1 MEFERVTTADH
12 PLYQDALALYRASFP
27 PHEQREAAS
36 QQAILGNEAYHFDL
50 LLDAGEWVGDALYWD
65 AGDFLYLE
73 HFCIR
78 PELRNRR
85 YGQKALEVLC
95 RRPLILEI
103 DPPVDE
109 ISIRRKGTL
118 RALRTGRKPVS
129 ARAPAV
135 SRGQSRP
142 RPGAHDRAQADH
154 LTGIRRIH
162 PVSARRSDEGR
173 LLIRMQ
179 PAG

>member
-1 MEFERVTTADH
+1 MEFERVTTASHH

-50 LLDAGEWVGDALYWD
+50 LLDAGEWVGEALYWD
-65 AGDFLYLE
+65 AGDFLYME

-103 DPPVDE
+103 DPPVD
-109 ISIRRKGTL
+109 
-118 RALRTGRKPVS
+118 
-129 ARAPAV
+129 
-135 SRGQSRP
+135 
-142 RPGAHDRAQADH
+142 
-154 LTGIRRIH
+154 
-162 PVSARRSDEGR
+162 
-173 LLIRMQ
+173 
-179 PAG
+179 

>member
-1 MEFERVTTADH
+1 MGGRSAV
-12 PLYQDALALYRASFP
+12 L
-27 PHEQREAAS
+27 
-36 QQAILGNEAYHFDL
+36 
-50 LLDAGEWVGDALYWD
+50 D

-109 ISIRRKGTL
+109 ISIRRKGFYERCGLAANPYPHVHPPYHAGNRGHDLVLMTAPRQITSQECDEFTRFL
-118 RALRTGRKPVS
+118 RGVVMKDVY
-129 ARAPAV
+129 
-135 SRGQSRP
+135 
-142 RPGAHDRAQADH
+142 
-154 LTGIRRIH
+154 
-162 PVSARRSDEGR
+162 
-173 LLIRMQ
+173 
-179 PAG
+179 

>member
-50 LLDAGEWVGDALYWD
+50 LLDAGEWVGEALYWD

-109 ISIRRKGTL
+109 ISIRRKGFYERCGLAANPYPHVHPPYHAGNRGHDLVLMTAPRQITSQEFDEFTRFL
-118 RALRTGRKPVS
+118 RGVVMKDVY
-129 ARAPAV
+129 
-135 SRGQSRP
+135 
-142 RPGAHDRAQADH
+142 
-154 LTGIRRIH
+154 
-162 PVSARRSDEGR
+162 
-173 LLIRMQ
+173 
-179 PAG
+179 